1 MEAVLQT
8 AVLSNATTAELHYL
22 LACTSLSFAALTP
35 NTHLWWTDGVTLP
48 DSLRAKQKCYFYHYR
63 PKKLDAFCITIVFA
77 IPPHLANWPR
87 WQDLN
92 LQEHYTQLFPLVYI
106 AVSI

>member
-1 MEAVLQT
+1 MVDRRGNAPRLSACKAEVLL
-8 AVLSNATTAELHYL
+8 LS
-22 LACTSLSFAALTP
+22 
-35 NTHLWWTDGVTLP
+35 LP
-48 DSLRAKQKCYFYHYR
+48 AQ
-63 PKKLDAFCITIVFA
+63 KLDAFCITIVFA

-106 AVSI
+106 AVSIYWRIQRESNPPHLIDSQES

>member
-22 LACTSLSFAALTP
+22 LACTSLSFATLTL

-63 PKKLDAFCITIVFA
+63 PINQFHSPELFASKRLD
-77 IPPHLANWPR
+77 
-87 WQDLN
+87 D
-92 LQEHYTQLFPLVYI
+92 
-106 AVSI
+106 